1 MDIKCYNEYL
11 KSVKM
16 IDEAIEQID
25 KRYDELKNCLQGEI
39 QHSRNHT
46 FGDMFKESEDTFELF
61 MERYEEWLKDKE
73 NQLKH
78 EIYLVEIDRESE
90 RPFLQFNFSE
100 HGEFDSLYSEIAYLL
115 FERDME
121 DKTDSI
127 KSVILEK
134 CNIVDDITEIN
145 DVKHFKEINQVIE
158 ERLNKMPLFYE
169 RLDEVTHTFSN
180 FFEQEHNFLKKIS
193 DELMV
198 GHFEKLIRKRFTE

>member
-1 MDIKCYNEYL
+1 MDIECYNEYL
-11 KSVKM
+11 KFVKTV
-16 IDEAIEQID
+16 DEVIEQID
-25 KRYDELKNCLQGEI
+25 KRHDELKNCLQGEI

-78 EIYLVEIDRESE
+78 EIYLVEIDGESE
-90 RPFLQFNFSE
+90 QPFLQFSFSE

-180 FFEQEHNFLKKIS
+180 FFEQEYDFLKKMS